1 MINHPS
7 QKLVYRSQR
16 AVLLSLYDFP
26 TVSSL
31 AGRAE
36 GQSCE
41 YKTSWGGKARRLEK
55 ERGGGNES

>member
-26 TVSSL
+26 TVSPL
-31 AGRAE
+31 PGGAE
-36 GQSCE
+36 GQTGES
-41 YKTSWGGKARRLEK
+41 KTQWGGKQRGQEK